1 MKKAIVISAMVMT
14 ALSHTSSVEAKNAS
28 TEENVGVAS
37 GALVGAAAGGPVGF
51 IIGAAIGG
59 LVGSEVEKADQVDG
73 LKHQLSEASTK
84 QSRLQQEVNSLKQQ
98 VAMSETSKTL
108 DGSEML
114 QMDLLFHTN
123 ATGLDDVDH
132 KRIEQLASFLKR
144 YPSLAVQLDGFADPR
159 GKQQKN
165 QALSEQRIETVKQQ
179 LIHHGI
185 NEERIIARAFG
196 ESRSVATRGDLD
208 AYALER
214 RVSISF
220 HPQQDQSFASNQ

>member
-1 MKKAIVISAMVMT
+1 
-14 ALSHTSSVEAKNAS
+14 
-28 TEENVGVAS
+28 
-37 GALVGAAAGGPVGF
+37 
-51 IIGAAIGG
+51 
-59 LVGSEVEKADQVDG
+59 
-73 LKHQLSEASTK
+73 
-84 QSRLQQEVNSLKQQ
+84 
-98 VAMSETSKTL
+98 
-108 DGSEML
+108 ML

-179 LIHHGI
+179 L
-185 NEERIIARAFG
+185 
-196 ESRSVATRGDLD
+196 SSVATRGDLD

>member
-1 MKKAIVISAMVMT
+1 MKKAIVISAMIMT
-14 ALSHTSSVEAKNAS
+14 ALSHTSTVEAKNAS

-73 LKHQLSEASTK
+73 LKHQLSEANNK
-84 QSRLQQEVNSLKQQ
+84 QSKLLQQVSSLKQQ
-98 VAMSETSKTL
+98 IAMTESSKTL
-108 DGSEML
+108 EGSEML

-123 ATGLDDVDH
+123 ATGLDDMDH
-132 KRIEQLASFLKR
+132 KRIEQLAVFLKR
-144 YPSLAVQLDGFADPR
+144 YPSLAVQLEGFADPR

-165 QALSEQRIETVKQQ
+165 QKLSEQRIETVKQK
-179 LIHHGI
+179 LLNNGIH
-185 NEERIIARAFG
+185 EERIITRAFG
-196 ESRSVATRGDLD
+196 ESRSVATKGDLD

-214 RVSISF
+214 RVSIRF
-220 HPQQDQSFASNQ
+220 HPQQDQSFALNQ